1 MSLKVRYIEGKKFE
15 VECRSHRIVVD
26 QKKSEDG
33 TDEGMNP
40 IEFFNATLASC
51 VSYYALMFLK
61 RRIKNLKGLEVQSS
75 WEFSKDTRRIGEIYL
90 TIYMPENISE
100 RVRKGLMRTVEHCT
114 VKNSLDNPPKIK
126 IILK

>member
-1 MSLKVRYIEGKKFE
+1 MSLKVRYVEGKKFE
-15 VECRSHRIVVD
+15 VKCRSHRIVVD

-40 IEFFNATLASC
+40 IELFIAALASC

-75 WEFSKDTRRIGEIYL
+75 WEYSEDPHRIGEIYL
-90 TIYMPENISE
+90 TIHIPENISD
-100 RVRKGLMRTVEHCT
+100 RVRKGLMRTIEHCT
-114 VKNSLDNPPKIK
+114 VKNSLDNPPKIHM
-126 IILK
+126 ILK